1 MKEVFFI
8 RNTLIENILAKFSHD
23 LENPTIFPSSGTVRY
38 GQVES
43 QTSLPVSP
51 QHLSGPGL
59 QALSISETPT
69 RVRESKQMG
78 PDVMTAKPSDPKRGF
93 AA

>member
-38 GQVES
+38 GQVRS
-43 QTSLPVSP
+43 QTSPSQPSASLRPRTTGTI
-51 QHLSGPGL
+51 HLRNPNT
-59 QALSISETPT
+59 E
-69 RVRESKQMG
+69 
-78 PDVMTAKPSDPKRGF
+78 
-93 AA
+93 